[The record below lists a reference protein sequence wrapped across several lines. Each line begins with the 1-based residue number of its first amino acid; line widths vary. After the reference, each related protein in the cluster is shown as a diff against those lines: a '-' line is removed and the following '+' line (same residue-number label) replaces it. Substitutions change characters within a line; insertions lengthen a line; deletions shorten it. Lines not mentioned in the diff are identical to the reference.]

1 VSCDVQTHINTRMI
15 IINWPYAEKK
25 YALQIV
31 TIGSGVL
38 LKTIYFNHT
47 KSCDQRVRK
56 YMDTLSKTTG
66 YGYNIYINPT
76 DLYDYT
82 RLKTDIAES
91 ENSYLSYNG
100 NKQLSVI
107 RHYNLSTNP
116 IYLKKL
122 LKNIRDTCGLI
133 IYKNICDTFKTIDS
147 VLYRWPTRAV
157 IEDTQPISGCDI
169 GYGDNSVL
177 SLYLKAFVSYR
188 TVMSSNNEDLYLE
201 MTNCRVDSCLL
212 LGKIYRE
219 VYPIDNGTAPI
230 NVMINNRELSVVL
243 KDCTIPNLFNIYYND
258 ISLATF
264 RKLYPLY
271 AFKISLV

>member
-1 VSCDVQTHINTRMI
+1 MI
-15 IINWPYAEKK
+15 IINWPYTEKK

-47 KSCDQRVRK
+47 KSCDRRVRK
-56 YMDTLSKTTG
+56 FMDTLSKTTG

-76 DLYDYT
+76 DLYNYT

-107 RHYNLSTNP
+107 RHYNLSADP

-169 GYGDNSVL
+169 ADGDNSVL
-177 SLYLKAFVSYR
+177 SLYLKSFVSYR

-212 LGKIYRE
+212 LRTKNISLGEISRSAHSL
-219 VYPIDNGTAPI
+219 DDGTAPM
-230 NVMINNRELSVVL
+230 NVMINNRELSVIL
-243 KDCTIPNLFNIYYND
+243 KDCTIPNLFNIYYNE

-264 RKLYPLY
+264 RKLYPSY
-271 AFKISLV
+271 ALKISLV

>member
-1 VSCDVQTHINTRMI
+1 MI
-15 IINWPYAEKK
+15 IINWPYTEKK

-31 TIGSGVL
+31 AIGSGVL

-56 YMDTLSKTTG
+56 FMDTLSKTTG

-82 RLKTDIAES
+82 RLKTDISES
-91 ENSYLSYNG
+91 ENSYLSYNLFRSG

-107 RHYNLSTNP
+107 RHYNLSADP

-122 LKNIRDTCGLI
+122 SKNIRDTCGLI

-147 VLYRWPTRAV
+147 VLYRWPTRSV
-157 IEDTQPISGCDI
+157 IENTQPISGCDI
-169 GYGDNSVL
+169 GDVL

-212 LGKIYRE
+212 LRTKNISLGEISRSA
-219 VYPIDNGTAPI
+219 PSLDDGTAPM
-230 NVMINNRELSVVL
+230 NVMINNRELSIML
-243 KDCTIPNLFNIYYND
+243 KDCTIPNLFNIYYNN

-271 AFKISLV
+271 ALKISLV